1 MKRSGISYLIN
12 KVTEITIPNFRR
24 ANSGIALTV
33 TRMIVL
39 CLLSASWTFAATF
52 SGKCVAIGDGDT
64 ISVMKDGRAVKIRIE
79 GIDCPELGQ
88 DFGMAARR
96 FTSTLVFGKVV
107 SVKEYTRDQY
117 ERIVARVY
125 IDGQDLSLEIIKAG
139 LAWYYRFSRSDP
151 VLSAAEKTARK
162 QKIGLWSMP
171 DPIPPWVYRRQKRI
185 GNRRETRLRP
195 S

>member
-1 MKRSGISYLIN
+1 MKRSGIFLL
-12 KVTEITIPNFRR
+12 F
-24 ANSGIALTV
+24 
-33 TRMIVL
+33 
-39 CLLSASWTFAATF
+39 LLSASWAFADTF

-88 DFGMAARR
+88 DFGAAAKR
-96 FTSTLVFGKVV
+96 FTSSRVFGKVV
-107 SVKEYTRDQY
+107 DVKEYTRDQY
-117 ERIVARVY
+117 ERIVGRVY

-195 S
+195 FDVFPGAALSGNVLGGRPARQIPAVFLG